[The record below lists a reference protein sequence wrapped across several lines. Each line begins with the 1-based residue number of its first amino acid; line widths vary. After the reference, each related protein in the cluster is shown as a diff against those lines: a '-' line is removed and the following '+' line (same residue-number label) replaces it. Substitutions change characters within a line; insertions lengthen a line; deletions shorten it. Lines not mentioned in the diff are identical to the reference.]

1 MEECIVQGIVQGIGM
16 ILGSI
21 GVVLTVAVCAMPS
34 WKVSIVAEGT
44 GYGNRIDGQWISR
57 WDGLWETCV
66 RQTNSPISCYS
77 NSESLSLTPD
87 LKASRILMSLAVLIV
102 LFAFLNSLIGI
113 FFNKCCRKDRRNQNC
128 LMLIAGISYILAGIF
143 VLIPVTW
150 TAANIL
156 RDVCF
161 TTCKSIRQQE
171 IGEAIMLGWPTVLFL
186 FIGGSILCWYHACVC
201 RERKDTYTSRS
212 TRSENEHCP
221 EEDLLGEELQ
231 VYRYSR
237 NSSTSEYK

>member
-34 WKVSIVAEGT
+34 WKVSIVGEGT
-44 GYGNRIDGQWISR
+44 GYGNRIGGQWISR

-113 FFNKCCRKDRRNQNC
+113 FFNKCCRQDRRNQNC

-161 TTCKSIRQQE
+161 TTCKSIQQQE
-171 IGEAIMLGWPTVLFL
+171 
-186 FIGGSILCWYHACVC
+186 IGGSILCWYHACVC

-212 TRSENEHCP
+212 SRPESERCP
-221 EEDLLGEELQ
+221 EEDLLGEELH
-231 VYRYSR
+231 VYRCSR
-237 NSSTSEYK
+237 NSSTTE